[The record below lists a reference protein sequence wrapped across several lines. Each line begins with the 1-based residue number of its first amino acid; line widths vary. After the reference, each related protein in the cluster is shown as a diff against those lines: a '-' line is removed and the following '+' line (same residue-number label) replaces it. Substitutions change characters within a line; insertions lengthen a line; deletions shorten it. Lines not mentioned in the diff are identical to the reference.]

1 MSDDH
6 TVRAASLEAR
16 LSSVLMDID
25 DDDDDVILVSIDMT
39 NEAAIPLGGL
49 KAHILTSDGNKVESE
64 SGISSLGPGLTR
76 NFAFEFP
83 LEKGTWSF
91 MVSGA
96 GQSLTLGPYE
106 ADFTYEEEKGR
117 VFGNAIGSN
126 LFSGAFD
133 SHLDIFGK
141 TSEREIIDPS
151 SVVLTSYSG
160 ENSSGGSIK
169 ISLGESKVETA
180 DSQDELRVPPWQQKK
195 PIEPTPVETPSPSG
209 DLLLYAAKTDSAAEM
224 LLTAAPEV
232 VESTPVEIITAATPP
247 PLPPGPVNPPVESP
261 SSTSPAT
268 PAAGPPAGP
277 PSSPPAGPPSG
288 PPAGPPSTPA
298 AGPPAGPPSGPPVES
313 PSSTSPATPAAGP
326 PSGPPSEAPSTPP
339 AGPPVESPSST
350 SPATPAAGPPS
361 GPPSEAPSAAPTG
374 PLSEDLGMKNI
385 NSESDLDN
393 EGESPT
399 SNNKFVIWFQ
409 EQSIFIYGGLLLLF
423 ILLNLMLS
431 IFTSGSEKLS
441 IPGSAGEERFAGW
454 TDLILI
460 ITSGA
465 LFGWGICDHKIGRD
479 LSNKIL
485 MFKDGGIKNLYA
497 LLGIT
502 GAFFLFIILNL
513 KFALFSG
520 GSEKISLPGSSGPA
534 AFVGWLDLILLIALS
549 GHLAFVARNLKLSK
563 PVVVAHEA

>member
-261 SSTSPAT
+261 SIASPAT
-268 PAAGPPAGP
+268 PAAGPPSGP
-277 PSSPPAGPPSG
+277 PSSPPAGL
-288 PPAGPPSTPA
+288 
-298 AGPPAGPPSGPPVES
+298 PSGPPVES
-313 PSSTSPATPAAGP
+313 PSIASPAPPAAGP

>member
-268 PAAGPPAGP
+268 PAAGPP
-277 PSSPPAGPPSG
+277 
-288 PPAGPPSTPA
+288 
-298 AGPPAGPPSGPPVES
+298 
-313 PSSTSPATPAAGP
+313 
-326 PSGPPSEAPSTPP
+326 
-339 AGPPVESPSST
+339 
-350 SPATPAAGPPS
+350 S

>member
-277 PSSPPAGPPSG
+277 PSSPPAGPP
-288 PPAGPPSTPA
+288 AGPPS
-298 AGPPAGPPSGPPVES
+298 GPPAGPPSGPPVES

>member
-288 PPAGPPSTPA
+288 PPAGPPSGPP
-298 AGPPAGPPSGPPVES
+298 AGPPAGPPS
-313 PSSTSPATPAAGP
+313 
-326 PSGPPSEAPSTPP
+326 
-339 AGPPVESPSST
+339 GPPVESPSST

>member
-288 PPAGPPSTPA
+288 PPAGPPS
-298 AGPPAGPPSGPPVES
+298 GPPAGPPVES

>member
-288 PPAGPPSTPA
+288 PPAGPPS
-298 AGPPAGPPSGPPVES
+298 GPPVES

>member
-268 PAAGPPAGP
+268 PAAGPP
-277 PSSPPAGPPSG
+277 
-288 PPAGPPSTPA
+288 
-298 AGPPAGPPSGPPVES
+298 
-313 PSSTSPATPAAGP
+313 
-326 PSGPPSEAPSTPP
+326 
-339 AGPPVESPSST
+339 
-350 SPATPAAGPPS
+350 S

-374 PLSEDLGMKNI
+374 PPSEDLGMKNI

>member
-288 PPAGPPSTPA
+288 PPAGPP
-298 AGPPAGPPSGPPVES
+298 AGPPSGPPVES